1 MARTIK
7 IFDTTLR
14 DGEQSPGCSMNIKE
28 KIEIAKQLEK
38 MGVDVIEAGFAIASP
53 GDFASVMA
61 VAKTVK
67 NAVVASLCRAM
78 PKDIDRAYEAVKYAQ
93 HPRIHTFIATS
104 DIHMKYKLRASEEEV
119 LETAVNMVKHAK
131 KYCSDIE
138 FSAEDASRS
147 NPAFLFRVFEAVIKA
162 GATVINVPDTVGYTT
177 PDEYYNLIKSIREGV
192 PNIDMAEISVHC
204 HNDLG
209 MAVANTL
216 AAVRAGAT
224 QVESTING
232 IGERAGNAAMEE
244 LVMALNTRK
253 DFYGVRTNIDATQI
267 YGASQL
273 VSKITGMKIQ
283 HNKPIVGRNAF
294 AHESGIHQHGVL
306 ANSST
311 YEIMTPESI
320 GLSTNSII
328 LGKHSGRHAFEN
340 RLKELGYTLTSEQ
353 LEDIFKNFKD
363 LADKKKVIYDKDLE
377 ALIQEKA
384 IEVLETCK
392 LNQFTINCG
401 NTITS
406 TATINMNKN
415 NEDFEEVALGHGP
428 IDAAFKAIEK
438 IVDDKFDLE
447 DYSLNSV
454 TEGEDA
460 QGEAIVKIKRYGK
473 LYTGRGLS
481 TDVVEASIKAY
492 INAINKMLNDSEGQ
506 EV

>member
-14 DGEQSPGCSMNIKE
+14 DGEQSPGCSMNLTE
-28 KIEIAKQLEK
+28 KIEVAKQLEK

-53 GDFASVMA
+53 GDFAAVKA
-61 VAKTVK
+61 VAKTIK
-67 NAVVASLCRAM
+67 NATVASLCRAM
-78 PKDIDRAYEAVKYAQ
+78 PKDIDRAFEALKYAV

-104 DIHMKYKLRASEEEV
+104 DIHMKYKLRASEDEV

-131 KYCSDIE
+131 KYCSDVE
-138 FSAEDASRS
+138 FSAEDAARS
-147 NPAFLFRVFEAVIKA
+147 NPEFLFKVFEAVIKA
-162 GATVINVPDTVGYTT
+162 GATVINVPDTVGYTV
-177 PDEYYNLIKSIREGV
+177 PDEYFNLIKSIRENV
-192 PNIDMAEISVHC
+192 SNIDKADISVHC

-216 AAVRAGAT
+216 AAARAGASQIECT
-224 QVESTING
+224 VNG

-244 LVMALNTRK
+244 IVMGLNTRK
-253 DFYGVRTNIDATQI
+253 DFYGLTTNIDTTQI
-267 YGASQL
+267 YAASQL
-273 VSKITGMKIQ
+273 VSKITGMKVQ
-283 HNKPIVGRNAF
+283 HNKAIVGRNAF
-294 AHESGIHQHGVL
+294 AHEAGIHQHGVL

-320 GLSTNSII
+320 GLTTNSII
-328 LGKHSGRHAFEN
+328 LGKHSGKHAFES
-340 RLKELGYTLTSEQ
+340 RLNELGYTLSNEQ
-353 LEDIFKNFKD
+353 LDRIFENFKD

-384 IEVLETCK
+384 IEVIETCK

-406 TATINMNKN
+406 TATINLSKN
-415 NEDFEEVALGHGP
+415 NEDLEEVALGHGP

-438 IVDDKFDLE
+438 IVDDRFDLD
-447 DYSLNSV
+447 DYSLNSI

-460 QGEAIVKIKRYGK
+460 QGEAIVKIRRYGK

-481 TDVVEASIKAY
+481 TDVIEASIKAY
-492 INAINKMLNDSEGQ
+492 INAINKMLNDTEQQ